1 MRRNRM
7 RSVTIDAEDEE
18 DFIQQYEKSKSRLSQ
33 LNFKKNEIQEKIP
46 EDEDD
51 DLGYQKKKKSNFITN
66 DSEEGDYSDLG
77 ALNNDDDEELL
88 GVDYENDDIIKDEED
103 IIIKKENSDEKG
115 IEVLVTYLK
124 NTISYELKNMDFK
137 GNTLIFNKNKNI
149 MSMSGNAIDDLNI
162 PELIDNILAEN
173 DNEYIKP
180 TEGNNNSL
188 RDYIFQNIES
198 DSTLKIMVMSNN
210 KNTKK
215 SFMNKFFEIKKDLK
229 KNDNINEIK
238 ENENDEIDLD
248 EPLEIRKKQIKL
260 FNKTVSLQIFDTSD
274 EFHQKSN
281 TISDIYYQKVSAF
294 FIFIESSNHN
304 TKKYLDFIF
313 EKINKYINNKTV
325 VIFGVNM
332 LFKKD
337 CTIDGDNL
345 REYSNE
351 KDVLYIP
358 ININNFDL
366 KNCIINNLF
375 NLILIK
381 GIDHKINIDHKRKGS
396 KDRRLG
402 GIKNKLKDKICNDS
416 NEKNNKYDLTKM
428 NIPSSLGYKKKYRI
442 KHVNAFDIEDDY
454 DKKNKRKLSI
464 DI

>member
-1 MRRNRM
+1 M

-18 DFIQQYEKSKSRLSQ
+18 DFIQQYEQSKSRLSQ